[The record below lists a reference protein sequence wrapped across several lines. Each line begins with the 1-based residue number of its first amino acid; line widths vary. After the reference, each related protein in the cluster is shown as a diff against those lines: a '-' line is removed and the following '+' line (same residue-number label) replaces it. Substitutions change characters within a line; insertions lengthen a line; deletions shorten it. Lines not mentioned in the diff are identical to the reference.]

1 MNNKYKKFL
10 LMNIFSV
17 LFVVGF
23 VFMKPS
29 YADSNT
35 NLKSDNENSISS
47 EKKLDNSDSISNE
60 NEASSDFD
68 TISDENSDKI
78 IEENKNLTSE
88 ETKSSSNLEENND
101 NIDNTNS
108 KEVYEERSNLK
119 STYKKDGNFIWTSDG
134 RRRYVYNDG
143 SVPEVGFIEK
153 DNYKYF
159 TYGDGYIYTKQFI
172 TFGPSVMYYMDD
184 YGRMSVGKFLD
195 NSNRLRFSNDD
206 GNLINSK
213 GWKINKQ
220 GKHYAYNN
228 GYLYTN
234 QFITFGP
241 SVMYYMDN
249 YGRMSIGKFL
259 DNSNNWRFS
268 NDDGNLIN
276 SKGWKI
282 NKQGKHYAYGNGY
295 LYTNQPITFGSK
307 KMYFIG
313 ENGAITIG
321 KFQDNNKKWR
331 FSNDDGNLINS
342 KGWKINKQGKHYA
355 YGNGYLYTNQFIT
368 FGPKVIY
375 FMGDDGLMKTSK
387 FNYMNIATFNPD
399 SNGLISLSEYRANK
413 PHIDAMTYANSIL
426 RQVGNSLW
434 EAYKWAGTQIKYKTI
449 TTNASLGISYFANIG
464 FNQRSGN
471 CYTMASA
478 FYYLARA
485 LGYNVH
491 QVSGYH
497 QGYNNIMEH
506 SWCEIRMNGKTYIY
520 DPDVL
525 HEFRKS
531 VYGMAYGQRGTL
543 KSVV

>member
-1 MNNKYKKFL
+1 NKK
-10 LMNIFSV
+10 
-17 LFVVGF
+17 
-23 VFMKPS
+23 
-29 YADSNT
+29 
-35 NLKSDNENSISS
+35 
-47 EKKLDNSDSISNE
+47 
-60 NEASSDFD
+60 
-68 TISDENSDKI
+68 
-78 IEENKNLTSE
+78 
-88 ETKSSSNLEENND
+88 
-101 NIDNTNS
+101 
-108 KEVYEERSNLK
+108 
-119 STYKKDGNFIWTSDG
+119 
-134 RRRYVYNDG
+134 
-143 SVPEVGFIEK
+143 
-153 DNYKYF
+153 
-159 TYGDGYIYTKQFI
+159 
-172 TFGPSVMYYMDD
+172 
-184 YGRMSVGKFLD
+184 
-195 NSNRLRFSNDD
+195 
-206 GNLINSK
+206 
-213 GWKINKQ
+213 
-220 GKHYAYNN
+220 
-228 GYLYTN
+228 
-234 QFITFGP
+234 
-241 SVMYYMDN
+241 
-249 YGRMSIGKFL
+249 
-259 DNSNNWRFS
+259 WRFS

-282 NKQGKHYAYGNGY
+282 NRQGKHYAYGNGY
-295 LYTNQPITFGSK
+295 LYTNKLITFGSK
-307 KMYFIG
+307 IMYFMGDDGRIS
-313 ENGAITIG
+313 IG
-321 KFQDNNKKWR
+321 KFLDSSNRWR

-426 RQVGNSLW
+426 RKVGNSLW

-485 LGYNVH
+485 LGYDVH

-543 KSVV
+543 KYIVSRNVYMHL